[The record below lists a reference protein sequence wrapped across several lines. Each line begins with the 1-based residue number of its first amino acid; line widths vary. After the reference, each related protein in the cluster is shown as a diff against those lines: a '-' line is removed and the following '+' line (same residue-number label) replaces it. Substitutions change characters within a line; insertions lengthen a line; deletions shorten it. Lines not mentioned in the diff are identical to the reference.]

1 MIGSHGFQSEWQTM
15 IVVGWKLLTGG
26 AMWSILTKVLDIG
39 TMNTKQRM
47 FDMELFSFYLD
58 AWNFCRQNHIE
69 IEKITRQDW
78 ATWVVNIE

>member
-1 MIGSHGFQSEWQTM
+1 M

-58 AWNFCRQNHIE
+58 AWNFCRHNNIE